1 MNTQTKEKLVSLVA
15 SGTDTYEQI
24 LRAIPE
30 LTEKDR
36 KDPTARNRT
45 GTARACR
52 SERKRCLAMT
62 NNAIA
67 GTWDEWEKEH
77 FTPEEIA
84 ESDLRVALIGELI
97 RARQE
102 RGITQKQLEEMSGV
116 TQPVIARL
124 ERGTTS
130 PNISTLTK
138 LLAPLGKKLAIV
150 PM

>member
-1 MNTQTKEKLVSLVA
+1 MQNNS
-15 SGTDTYEQI
+15 
-24 LRAIPE
+24 AIGE
-30 LTEKDR
+30 
-36 KDPTARNRT
+36 
-45 GTARACR
+45 
-52 SERKRCLAMT
+52 S
-62 NNAIA
+62 
-67 GTWDEWEKEH
+67 WEKVRSRI

-97 RARQE
+97 RARQD